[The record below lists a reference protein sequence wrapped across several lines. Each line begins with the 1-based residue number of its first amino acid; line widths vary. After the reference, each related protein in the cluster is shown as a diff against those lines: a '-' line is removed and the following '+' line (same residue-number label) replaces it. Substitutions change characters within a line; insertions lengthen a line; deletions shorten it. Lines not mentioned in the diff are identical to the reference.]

1 MRKVALVGAGVSKFG
16 VRKASYRDL
25 IWEAGKACFD
35 SLPAVKPKDI
45 DGLVVGSVMP
55 ERTAFQSHISSMAAE
70 ALGIRPSS
78 LSARTEHMCASGTVG
93 IRYAYAFIAAGLAD
107 LVMVLGVEKLNQPTG
122 DEAILN
128 MGTGVDREWEAAFGL
143 TAPPCFALAA
153 QRHMAEYGTTEEQ
166 LARVGVKNHTH
177 ASKNPNAH
185 FNKGA
190 TLDQVLCSR
199 MISSPL
205 RLFMCSPITDGAAAV
220 ILASEERARDLTD
233 KPVWI
238 RGTGQALDGFQLTS
252 LHEDYAHWPALE
264 RAAKSAY
271 AMAGVTP
278 ADVDLAEVHDCFSIA
293 EMIAYE
299 ELGFCAKGEA
309 GPFVAAGRSDYGG
322 DVVVN
327 PRGGL
332 IGCGHPLGATGVAQA
347 AEVFVQLRDE
357 AGARQVPDAAIGL
370 THNNSG
376 MGEHVVMIYGNGRRR
391 EPSETVAVL
400 GPGTD
405 RPSDRAGVRARR
417 LPRAAGRRQGGPR
430 GRRGRAHAGR
440 RAARDRARRRSHG
453 RGAGDRPDGVGGRA
467 RADRGAHRARRAG
480 GLRLRAGGAAG
491 VGPAQAGHVCPAQGR
506 GRRRR
511 DHRLG
516 VVHHLA
522 LGRLRRGRPPG
533 ALSRRA
539 LAEPGPHHP
548 AGGRG
553 AGPADGAGDGRA
565 HAGAARE
572 SRQDPG
578 ALRRLARLHRAAAA
592 GAC

>member
-1 MRKVALVGAGVSKFG
+1 MRKVALVGAGVTKFG

-35 SLPAVKPKDI
+35 SISTVKPRDL

-55 ERTAFQSHISSMAAE
+55 ERTAFQSHISSLAAE
-70 ALGIRPSS
+70 ALGIRPST

-107 LVMVLGVEKLNQPTG
+107 LVMVLGVEKLNQPSG
-122 DEAILN
+122 EEAILN
-128 MGTGVDREWEAAFGL
+128 MGAGVDREWEAAFGL

-185 FNKGA
+185 FNRGA
-190 TLDQVLCSR
+190 TLDQVLGSR

-220 ILASEERARDLTD
+220 VLASEERAGGLTD
-233 KPVWI
+233 RPVWI

-252 LHEDYAHWPALE
+252 LHEDYAHWPALA
-264 RAAKSAY
+264 RAGQAAY
-271 AMAGVTP
+271 RMAGVGPT
-278 ADVDLAEVHDCFSIA
+278 DVDLAEVHDCFAIA
-293 EMIAYE
+293 EMIACE

-357 AGARQVPDAAIGL
+357 AGARQVPGAAIGL

-376 MGEHVVMIYGNGRRR
+376 MGEHVVMIYGK
-391 EPSETVAVL
+391 
-400 GPGTD
+400 D
-405 RPSDRAGVRARR
+405 
-417 LPRAAGRRQGGPR
+417 
-430 GRRGRAHAGR
+430 
-440 RAARDRARRRSHG
+440 
-453 RGAGDRPDGVGGRA
+453 
-467 RADRGAHRARRAG
+467 
-480 GLRLRAGGAAG
+480 
-491 VGPAQAGHVCPAQGR
+491 PA
-506 GRRRR
+506 
-511 DHRLG
+511 
-516 VVHHLA
+516 
-522 LGRLRRGRPPG
+522 
-533 ALSRRA
+533 
-539 LAEPGPHHP
+539 
-548 AGGRG
+548 
-553 AGPADGAGDGRA
+553 
-565 HAGAARE
+565 
-572 SRQDPG
+572 
-578 ALRRLARLHRAAAA
+578 
-592 GAC
+592 